1 MSASFLS
8 ASRLART
15 LDRVLVTTTAASLF
29 AMMAFTFA
37 DVVLRYLFAQPV
49 RGGLEVVELLMVAM
63 IFSGLPLVSRRD
75 EHVTIDTI
83 ESRLPDP
90 VRAGLRRVMHAVAA
104 AGLAGAAWLMARKAA
119 TLAEFGDRTQ
129 LLGVPIAPFVFFMA
143 ALLAVTALVHLAK
156 TFTAGESAEA
166 AVRVL

>member
-1 MSASFLS
+1 MS

-15 LDRVLVTTTAASLF
+15 LDRVLVTTAAVSLF
-29 AMMAFTFA
+29 ALMAFTFA
-37 DVVLRYLFAQPV
+37 DVVLRYVFARPV

-75 EHVTIDTI
+75 EQVTIDTV
-83 ESRLPDP
+83 ETHFPDAI
-90 VRAGLRRVMHAVAA
+90 RAGLRRVMHMVAA
-104 AGLAGAAWLMARKAA
+104 AGLAGAAWLMVRKAA

-129 LLGVPIAPFVFFMA
+129 LLGVPIAPFVYFMA

-156 TFTAGESAEA
+156 TFLPGEPGGAGA
-166 AVRVL
+166 RVV

>member
-1 MSASFLS
+1 M
-8 ASRLART
+8 
-15 LDRVLVTTTAASLF
+15 LDRLLVAGTAASLF

-37 DVVLRYLFAQPV
+37 DVVLRYLFARPV

-63 IFSGLPLVSRRD
+63 IFSALPLVSRRD

-83 ESRLPDP
+83 EQHVPDA
-90 VRAGLRRVMHAVAA
+90 VKAGLRRVMHAIAA
-104 AGLAGAAWLMARKAA
+104 AGLAGAAWLMYRKAA

-129 LLGVPIAPFVFFMA
+129 LLGVPIAPFVYFMA

-156 TFTAGESAEA
+156 TLLPAPPGGEGA
-166 AVRVL
+166 RVV

>member
-1 MSASFLS
+1 MPA
-8 ASRLART
+8 ARLART
-15 LDRVLVTTTAASLF
+15 LDRVLVTATAASLF

-75 EHVTIDTI
+75 EHLTIDTI

-90 VRAGLRRVMHAVAA
+90 LRAGLRRVMHAVAA
-104 AGLAGAAWLMARKAA
+104 AGLAGAAWLMGRKAA

-129 LLGVPIAPFVFFMA
+129 LLGVPIAPFVYFMA

-156 TFTAGESAEA
+156 TFLPGEPGDAGPS
-166 AVRVL
+166 VV

>member
-1 MSASFLS
+1 MPTP
-8 ASRLART
+8 RLART
-15 LDRVLVTTTAASLF
+15 LDRILVAGTAASLF

-37 DVVLRYLFAQPV
+37 DVVLRYLFARPV

-63 IFSGLPLVSRRD
+63 IFSALPLVSRRD

-83 ESRLPDP
+83 EQHFPDA
-90 VRAGLRRVMHAVAA
+90 VKAALRRVMHAIAA
-104 AGLAGAAWLMARKAA
+104 AGLGGAGWLMYRKAA

-129 LLGVPIAPFVFFMA
+129 LLGVPIAPFVYFMA

-156 TFTAGESAEA
+156 TFLPAPPSGEGA
-166 AVRVL
+166 RVV